1 MENNNSFN
9 NTADNTRGGLH
20 IPMPRF
26 SESNPADQAMTSAM
40 MKVLRSVR
48 SAASPAPASPTELER
63 QRRSQHVLGRLASP
77 LLGLSWEPFDLKGM
91 PAAWVRPERGH
102 DPRKVVLYCHGGGST
117 RGSRE
122 SSRVQDC

>member
-63 QRRSQHVLGRLASP
+63 QRRSQQVLAVWPRRCWGSAGSP
-77 LLGLSWEPFDLKGM
+77 LI
-91 PAAWVRPERGH
+91 
-102 DPRKVVLYCHGGGST
+102 
-117 RGSRE
+117 
-122 SSRVQDC
+122 